1 MLALFLG
8 VIFSYFIGSIP
19 IGFIAGKAIKNVDL
33 REVGS
38 GNPGATNV
46 YRTLGLVPA
55 ILVFALDVLK
65 GLIPVIFFPAIF
77 LQIGGDSLSIK
88 LIYQIVLG
96 LMAIAGHVWSIFLS
110 FKGGKGVGTAF
121 GVFLGLAPAASL
133 LALAVWC
140 VVVGVMGIVSLGSL
154 SAAVCFPFFL
164 LLTKHG
170 ILEENILLL
179 FFGTIVTIL
188 VVYTHRANIMRLIRR
203 EEKSFKKKKGEERS
217 E

>member
-1 MLALFLG
+1 
-8 VIFSYFIGSIP
+8 
-19 IGFIAGKAIKNVDL
+19 VDL

-65 GLIPVIFFPAIF
+65 GLIPVYYFSAIF
-77 LQIGGDSLSIK
+77 LQIGGDSQSIK

-133 LALAVWC
+133 MALAVWC

-154 SAAVCFPFFL
+154 SAAVCFPLFL
-164 LLTKHG
+164 LLTVQD
-170 ILEENILLL
+170 ILEEKILLL
-179 FFGTIVTIL
+179 FFGTIVTVL
-188 VVYTHRANIMRLIRR
+188 VVYTHRTNITRLVRR
-203 EEKSFKKKKGEERS
+203 EEKSFKKKKGGERS